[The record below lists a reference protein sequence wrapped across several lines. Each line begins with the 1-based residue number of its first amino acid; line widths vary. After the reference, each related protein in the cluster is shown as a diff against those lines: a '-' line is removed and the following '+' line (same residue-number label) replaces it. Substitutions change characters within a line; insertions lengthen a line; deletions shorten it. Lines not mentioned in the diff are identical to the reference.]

1 MTQTNVM
8 SLLGTNHVP
17 TEEERRVIEQSLD
30 DHELELAGL
39 QDEIIE
45 LRQTINARQSAAR
58 KAQDIIDAHR
68 LLLENSPM
76 RTLLPEILG
85 EIFEAYC
92 NLYPLPDFSYWDYR
106 RRNTLMK
113 SRMELLHVCRR
124 WRTIA
129 LSTPRIWSA
138 FPLFARQSP
147 LKDPTFNEEMVDLWL
162 TSSRRVPLDIYA
174 SYNED
179 SPVYIATH
187 LISQIHRCR
196 RLNLE
201 FQFHHKRLESIT
213 WLTLPIAPMLTVL
226 YFHSDRWADAGMI
239 AWASQLFP
247 ALPNL
252 TDLDF
257 NGPAFVLSNASLD
270 TLKILRC
277 TLVNPEQF
285 VGALKGLPLLEEM
298 HVGHMPDATAPTS
311 SAVHK
316 SLKVLD
322 IRWDPSELDAIPN
335 LLRQLTLPA
344 LESLEIHDR
353 FVPPKDIMDFLTHS
367 ACSLIT
373 LRMAPNT
380 NRRHRSDNSEYDI
393 LPCLRMK
400 QNQSLKRLFIHAP
413 NDSLTVYI
421 KGLSPEI
428 LGYLKGPGLPHLA
441 EIGFTTSTENISVVR
456 EVIKCREA
464 MYKENLVK
472 SKLSRVEIVLSTT
485 DRWFSGKVKK
495 DDIKRASESLRDLGV
510 SIELRSCEALF

>member
-1 MTQTNVM
+1 MYHQ
-8 SLLGTNHVP
+8 
-17 TEEERRVIEQSLD
+17 
-30 DHELELAGL
+30 LELDGL
-39 QDEIIE
+39 QDEITE
-45 LRQTINARQSAAR
+45 LQQIINARQSAAR
-58 KAQDIIDAHR
+58 KVRDIIDAHR
-68 LLLENSPM
+68 MLLENSPM
-76 RTLLPEILG
+76 RTLLPELLG

-92 NLYPLPDFSYWDYR
+92 DLYPLPDFSYWDYR

-138 FPLFARQSP
+138 FPLFSRQSP
-147 LKDPTFNEEMVDLWL
+147 LNNPTFNEEMVDLWL

-179 SPVYIATH
+179 SPFYTATH

-201 FQFHHKRLESIT
+201 FQFHHKKLESIT

-239 AWASQLFP
+239 AWASHLFP

-257 NGPAFVLSNASLD
+257 NGPASVL
-270 TLKILRC
+270 IRGC
-277 TLVNPEQF
+277 PQ
-285 VGALKGLPLLEEM
+285 GLPLLEEM

-311 SAVHK
+311 SAIHR

-322 IRWDPSELDAIPN
+322 ICWDPSELDAIPN

-353 FVPPKDIMDFLTHS
+353 FVPPKDIMDFLTRS

-380 NRRHRSDNSEYDI
+380 NGRHRSDNNEHDI
-393 LPCLRMK
+393 LPCLRME
-400 QNQSLKRLFIHAP
+400 QNQSLKRLFMYAP

-421 KGLSPEI
+421 KGLSSE
-428 LGYLKGPGLPHLA
+428 

-456 EVIKCREA
+456 EVIKCRQA
-464 MYKENLVK
+464 MYKENLVE
-472 SKLSRVEIVLSTT
+472 SMLSRVEIVLSTT
-485 DRWFSGKVKK
+485 DQWFSGKVKK
-495 DDIKRASESLRDLGV
+495 DDIKRASASLRDLGV

>member
-1 MTQTNVM
+1 MTETNVI
-8 SLLGTNHVP
+8 SLLGTNHAP
-17 TEEERRVIEQSLD
+17 TEEERRVIEKSLE
-30 DHELELAGL
+30 DHESELKDL
-39 QDEIIE
+39 LDEIQQ
-45 LRQTINARQSAAR
+45 LQQTINARHSAVR
-58 KAQDIIDAHR
+58 KVQGTIDAHYM
-68 LLLENSPM
+68 LLRHSPM

-85 EIFEAYC
+85 EIFEVHC
-92 NLYPLPDFSYWDYR
+92 DLHPLPDFSYWDYR

-138 FPLFARQSP
+138 FPLFARESP
-147 LKDPTFNEEMVDLWL
+147 LNNPTFDEEMVNLWL
-162 TSSRRVPLDIYA
+162 TSSQRVPLDIYA
-174 SYNED
+174 SYHED
-179 SPVYIATH
+179 SPDYTATH

-201 FQFHHKRLESIT
+201 FQFHHNRLESIT
-213 WLTLPIAPMLTVL
+213 WLTLPIAPMLTAL
-226 YFHSDRWADAGMI
+226 YFHSDRWADASMV

-247 ALPNL
+247 TLPNL
-252 TDLDF
+252 RDLDF
-257 NGPAFVLSNASLD
+257 NGPASLLSNASLGA
-270 TLKILRC
+270 LKILHC
-277 TLVNPEQF
+277 TLMNPEQF
-285 VGALKGLPLLEEM
+285 VGVLKGLLLEEM

-311 SAVHK
+311 RAIHK
-316 SLKVLD
+316 SLRVLD

-335 LLRQLTLPA
+335 LLHQLTLPA

-353 FVPPKDIMDFLTHS
+353 FVPPKHIMDFLTRS

-380 NRRHRSDNSEYDI
+380 NRRHRSDNREHAI
-393 LPCLRMK
+393 LPCLQME
-400 QNQSLKRLFIHAP
+400 QNRLLKRLFIHAP

-428 LGYLKGPGLPHLA
+428 LEYLKGPSLPHLA
-441 EIGFTTSTENISVVR
+441 EIGFTTSTENISVVK

-464 MYKENLVK
+464 MYKDNLVE
-472 SKLSRVEIVLSTT
+472 SMLSRVEIVLSSA

-510 SIELRSCEALF
+510 SVELRSCEALF